1 MKKLNYHSKVA
12 EVFLQFQK
20 PEGFFIV
27 VFCILLLLLLFSLK
41 KSISRLLL
49 GRRFKLSGDDLAH
62 HEML

>member
-27 VFCILLLLLLFSLK
+27 VFCILLFSLK

-62 HEML
+62 YEML